1 MKKNYTKIIVALL
14 SLSVLASCK
23 KYLDVK
29 PEDKILEADTYST
42 KRGINSVLNGLYLN
56 LAKNNLYGDNLTL
69 TTVDILA
76 QRFNVPSTHV
86 LYNIASYNY
95 TTNPAMSKLDGIWT
109 SAYTNILN
117 ANAFIANLT
126 KYSGV
131 IDAATDSIYR
141 GEAVAMRAML
151 HLDLL
156 RLYGPIYN
164 STDSLKE
171 SIPYYTDI
179 TTSANSLLA
188 ANKVMSLILS
198 DLAKA
203 ESLLKNDPIIVNGR
217 MPEYQ
222 GDGNDF
228 MRNRNYRLNYFAVK
242 ALQARANL
250 YRASKALALD
260 AAKVLIQNAA
270 KFPWI
275 TLAAAVSEKANPD
288 RVYTQEMI
296 LGIQNSQ
303 LYVNYANYFAPELDE
318 RNILAPVAGRL
329 TTVFETNENDYRYN
343 PNWAVPG
350 NGGKTYRT
358 FYKYAD
364 VADKEM
370 AFRFTIPMIKIS
382 EMFLIAAECEPNAGI
397 ALGYLNAVR
406 NNRGLLSLPVT
417 ANLTTELQ
425 KEYQKEFFGEGQLF
439 YYYKRRNL
447 ATIPNGSAASGNVT
461 MNASKYVLPLPLS
474 ETQYRQ

>member
-1 MKKNYTKIIVALL
+1 MKRNYIRIIVALL
-14 SLSVLASCK
+14 NLAVLASCK

-42 KRGINSVLNGLYLN
+42 KKGINSVLNGLYLN

-76 QRFNVPSTHV
+76 QRFNMPSSHS
-86 LYNIASYNY
+86 LYNIATYNY
-95 TTNPAMSKLDGIWT
+95 TTNPAMSKIDAIWT

-126 KYSGV
+126 KYNGV
-131 IDAATDSIYR
+131 IDVATDSIYR
-141 GEAVAMRAML
+141 GEALAIRAML

-156 RLYGPIYN
+156 RLYGPMYN
-164 STDSLKE
+164 SPDSLKE

-179 TTSANSLLA
+179 STSANSLLP
-188 ANKVMSLILS
+188 ANKVMSLIIS
-198 DLAKA
+198 DLVKA
-203 ESLLKNDPIIVNGR
+203 ESLLKDDPIIANGP
-217 MPEYQ
+217 MPDFQ
-222 GDGNDF
+222 DDDQNF

-242 ALQARANL
+242 AIQARANM
-250 YRASKALALD
+250 YRGSKSQALD
-260 AAKVLIQNAA
+260 AALVLIQNAA

-275 TLAAAVSEKANPD
+275 TLAEAVSEKANPD
-288 RVYTQEMI
+288 RVYIKEMI

-303 LYVNYANYFAPELDE
+303 LYVNYANYFAPELNE
-318 RNILAPVAGRL
+318 ANILAPVAGRL

-364 VADKEM
+364 ASDKTKI
-370 AFRFTIPMIKIS
+370 FRFSIPMIKIS
-382 EMFLIAAECEPNAGI
+382 EMFLIAAECEPVAGL

-406 NNRGLLSLPVT
+406 NNRGLLSLPGT

-447 ATIPNGSAASGNVT
+447 TTIPNGSAASGNVS

-474 ETQYRQ
+474 ETQFRQ